1 MLFESGF
8 FPLQIGDNL
17 KGTAAIYN
25 APSNK
30 SSITKNPSIID
41 MVSKAG
47 TPSEVVDTPTS
58 LAAGTNNKTGSYL
71 LIGVVLIAAVLFLR
85 RK

>member
-1 MLFESGF
+1 MGFVSGF
-8 FPLQIGDNL
+8 RPLQMGDNVT
-17 KGTAAIYN
+17 GTGAIYN
-25 APSNK
+25 APNSK
-30 SSITKNPSIID
+30 TSITKNPSIID
-41 MVSKAG
+41 MITKAG
-47 TPSEVVDTPTS
+47 KPNEVVDTPTA